1 MKIKITAMEKE
12 LSRGVFW
19 IVDDEL
25 LAFPFLDDGI
35 GVAKSG
41 NTYNHKR
48 LWNDV
53 KPRGCSMPYNYY
65 PRGRVDITNRGK
77 AVIYMNPNIADDW
90 IPYIRQEFGIREH
103 PTIRY
108 DFSEHYKCYL
118 DSGWN
123 PDF

>member
-1 MKIKITAMEKE
+1 MKIEITAMAKE

-19 IVDDEL
+19 IIDDEL
-25 LAFPFLDDGI
+25 LAFPFLDNGI

-53 KPRGCSMPYNYY
+53 KPRGCSKPYNYY

-77 AVIYMNPNIADDW
+77 AIIYMNPNIMDDW
-90 IPYIRQEFGIREH
+90 IPYIRQEFGIREQ

-118 DSGWN
+118 DDGWN